1 MTYKCK
7 IYSKKRHYKMHT
19 RKKWK
24 GFMNYVTPYFISY
37 RVTSVNINGN
47 SSQWNM
53 ITGMLMYC
61 ISDVTIQLTQHSS
74 NDPILFAPSP
84 FWTVVASSVCTSPW
98 FWWLDG
104 SCVCFSPVPPL
115 RWCTRSFPVWTIS
128 WICAWT
134 FTWCG
139 KARTTEW
146 RSTCSPNWSFY
157 TGPPKLSSNGP
168 N

>member
-1 MTYKCK
+1 MFFFLTRKFVFVVVLKFCSHQIWHCSMAVWAIDMFFDAVCIENKLVVIYGLSPDVQIIFIHNLLFLYDFICILYFWCRAYDTFVQCNDILCFNVGDYIVKCMTYKCK

-61 ISDVTIQLTQHSS
+61 ISDVTI
-74 NDPILFAPSP
+74 
-84 FWTVVASSVCTSPW
+84 
-98 FWWLDG
+98 
-104 SCVCFSPVPPL
+104 
-115 RWCTRSFPVWTIS
+115 
-128 WICAWT
+128 
-134 FTWCG
+134 
-139 KARTTEW
+139 
-146 RSTCSPNWSFY
+146 
-157 TGPPKLSSNGP
+157 
-168 N
+168 